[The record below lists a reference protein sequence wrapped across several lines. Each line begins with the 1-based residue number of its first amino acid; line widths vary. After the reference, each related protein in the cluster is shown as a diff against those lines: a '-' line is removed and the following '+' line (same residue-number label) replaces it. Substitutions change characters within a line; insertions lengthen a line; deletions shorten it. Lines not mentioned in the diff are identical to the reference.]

1 MNTTEA
7 DRARVL
13 DMTPVQKRDHHDAK
27 MQENIAIVVATENK
41 FLLIRLVIAFTLY
54 LATMGAYV
62 GVFLKKEE
70 SNDTI
75 RGLAILNPIFI
86 LVSDIVIGSLRQQ
99 TVKIRRGSR
108 QSFIYSNTFQA
119 FILLFNRVLL
129 CYNKEFWLMNQ
140 AFVYFLV

>member
-1 MNTTEA
+1 
-7 DRARVL
+7 
-13 DMTPVQKRDHHDAK
+13 